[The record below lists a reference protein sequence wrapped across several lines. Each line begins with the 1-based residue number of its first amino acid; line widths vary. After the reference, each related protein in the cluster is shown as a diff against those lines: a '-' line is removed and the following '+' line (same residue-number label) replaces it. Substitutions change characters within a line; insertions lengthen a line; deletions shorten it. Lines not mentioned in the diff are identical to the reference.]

1 MASPSSF
8 PSGQV
13 PVSGPHRHAR
23 GFNPG
28 GLCFTAGKT
37 GTARAMLDIRLGAW
51 KSFILGLWPS
61 EEGVF
66 SPRRGERRTV
76 AATRTDSITRART
89 DLQGT
94 CGTGEK
100 ESNNNNNNDHGKKTG
115 KEP

>member
-1 MASPSSF
+1 MEILY
-8 PSGQV
+8 SG
-13 PVSGPHRHAR
+13 A
-23 GFNPG
+23 
-28 GLCFTAGKT
+28 LA
-37 GTARAMLDIRLGAW
+37 I
-51 KSFILGLWPS
+51 
-61 EEGVF
+61 
-66 SPRRGERRTV
+66 RRGRFLSKTWRVTARRTV